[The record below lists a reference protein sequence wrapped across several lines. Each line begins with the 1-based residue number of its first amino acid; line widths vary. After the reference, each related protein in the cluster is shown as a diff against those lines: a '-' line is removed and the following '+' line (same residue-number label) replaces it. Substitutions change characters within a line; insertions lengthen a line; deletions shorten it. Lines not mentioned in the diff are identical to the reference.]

1 MYRSP
6 RIHSIAGNSKPDK
19 KSVFEVDE
27 ILDIIGN
34 FSLHGRVTLVLNE
47 EEASGLWMMLN
58 GYDPGKTL
66 PGLLLPSPEERQ
78 LFVFNTMNIQHLL
91 IYSEDHISFYSTQ
104 EQFELV
110 DKAHNDTSIEKYA
123 RNNFNAGFSLGLQHQ
138 LDISQCAAL
147 DQRSYVRD
155 NAPF

>member
-1 MYRSP
+1 
-6 RIHSIAGNSKPDK
+6 
-19 KSVFEVDE
+19 
-27 ILDIIGN
+27 
-34 FSLHGRVTLVLNE
+34 
-47 EEASGLWMMLN
+47 
-58 GYDPGKTL
+58 
-66 PGLLLPSPEERQ
+66 
-78 LFVFNTMNIQHLL
+78 MNIQHLL